1 MSIEQLCA
9 DANSRVAHHINRSAG
24 QHLRALRPAAPE
36 APTSA
41 EIYCMC
47 MESDTAYEF
56 GRWLCASAG
65 VDFPP
70 VNQGEKS

>member
-24 QHLRALRPAAPE
+24 QHLRALRPAAPV
-36 APTSA
+36 APTSS
-41 EIYCMC
+41 EIFAMA
-47 MESDTAYEF
+47 MESDTAYRF
-56 GRWLCASAG
+56 RQWLCSAAG

-70 VNQGEKS
+70 INKEKS